1 MKAPKHS
8 RTAAALCVALALQ
21 VPAGLVVAGQA
32 DAASSQGSKP
42 KSSRAPDTVTLRPRL
57 EYPNPQ
63 YPNHKPLRGDYPGS
77 YGPTSSTAPTP
88 ASGFDWPAAGAGA
101 AGMLGLILLLAAATS
116 AMRIARNRSHRMRLS
131 RTGR

>member
-1 MKAPKHS
+1 MLPVRARQS
-8 RTAAALCVALALQ
+8 RVLEQVAYPIQL
-21 VPAGLVVAGQA
+21 GL
-32 DAASSQGSKP
+32 
-42 KSSRAPDTVTLRPRL
+42 
-57 EYPNPQ
+57 
-63 YPNHKPLRGDYPGS
+63 PLRGDYPGS